1 VASVTV
7 ERLRTPRGELVL
19 RRSGEHC
26 EIVSNGVF
34 LMDTRGGRSE
44 RELVRAAL
52 GAATPG
58 ARLLIGGLG
67 VGFSL
72 AEAVRSPGVEHVT
85 VVEIE
90 PAVVRWHRS
99 HLARWSA
106 DAMHDPRVEVV
117 TADLGDWLR
126 SAADRYD
133 AICLDVDNGPEW
145 TVTVDN
151 EALYGKA
158 GLDALAGR
166 LVPDGTLA
174 VWSSNA
180 ATAFEALLRSRFAT
194 VHTRLVSVARGEPD
208 VVYVARRP
216 RRRSPARPRRQG

>member
-1 VASVTV
+1 
-7 ERLRTPRGELVL
+7 
-19 RRSGEHC
+19 
-26 EIVSNGVF
+26 
-34 LMDTRGGRSE
+34 
-44 RELVRAAL
+44 
-52 GAATPG
+52 
-58 ARLLIGGLG
+58 
-67 VGFSL
+67 
-72 AEAVRSPGVEHVT
+72 
-85 VVEIE
+85 
-90 PAVVRWHRS
+90 VRWHRR

-106 DAMHDPRVEVV
+106 DAMDDPRVEVV

-158 GLDALAGR
+158 GLDALARR

-180 ATAFEALLRSRFAT
+180 AAGFEALLWSRFAT
-194 VHTRLVSVARGEPD
+194 VHTRLLSVARGEPD

-216 RRRSPARPRRQG
+216 R